1 MNKKILYSILC
12 IILTFN
18 LFTFCSYAEDV
29 TEYVPELETEPGVE
43 TTSTGYNAAYEAFYA
58 QIEQFANSGYDVYVN
73 YTSDSVCDYGIVVD
87 PDVDILAYTVS
98 LKINTSYLPS
108 GVEIY
113 DDPATD
119 IIDGIRID
127 GAEITSYTVP
137 IDLSVPRDI
146 TVAVKLVYSDGVL
159 GTLAMISDGNYDWS
173 VLLQDPLILM
183 QGAYYFIAALS
194 LIISAI
200 AAFKA
205 KKKKVKTAEEIA
217 AQVDAKVKEGCDN
230 MSLLTAELLQQMF
243 LPIFTEAVN
252 SNKSVVKALTLSTS
266 KNKEAPVALLDLLKE
281 VSDVDTTKI
290 IEEARES
297 VLKNIADVDA
307 KRELTRNI
315 LSQIATGTYQEVS
328 DETDSTPKGS
338 ENSEPKTERKSVL

>member
-1 MNKKILYSILC
+1 MSKKILYSILC
-12 IILTFN
+12 IILTFS

-29 TEYVPELETEPGVE
+29 TEYVPEFETELSGDS
-43 TTSTGYNAAYEAFYA
+43 TDTGYNAAYEAFYA

-73 YTSDSVCDYGIVVD
+73 YTSDSVCKYGVVID
-87 PDVDILAYTVS
+87 PIVDILKYNVS
-98 LKINTSYLPS
+98 LKIDVSLLPS
-108 GVEIY
+108 GVEVY
-113 DDPATD
+113 DDPTTD

-127 GAEITSYTVP
+127 GEEVTSYTVP
-137 IDLSVPRDI
+137 VDLSVPRDI

-159 GTLAMISDGNYDWS
+159 GTLAMISDGNYDWE

-183 QGAYYFIAALS
+183 QGFYYGIAALS
-194 LIISAI
+194 LIVSAI

-205 KKKKVKTAEEIA
+205 KKKKVKTAEDIA

-230 MSLLTAELLQQMF
+230 MSILTADLLQQTF
-243 LPIFTEAVN
+243 LPILTEAVN

-281 VSDVDTTKI
+281 VSDVDTAKI

-328 DETDSTPKGS
+328 NETDSAPEGS
-338 ENSEPKTERKSVL
+338 EESEPEIERKSVL